1 VTDTPFPVFL
11 ATMVGYA
18 LALGLIAF
26 GVIGL
31 FATQVS
37 DSFGVGLLI
46 GGIVV
51 GGASYLASRGTN
63 LGRLVLGGLAAATV
77 VVAVVYAFSGPTYA
91 IVPSLITAAC
101 AAGTLWLLFV
111 PESAKAFFAGR

>member
-1 VTDTPFPVFL
+1 MTDTPFPVFL

-91 IVPSLITAAC
+91 IVPSLITAAF